1 MRRIVFSGF
10 PLLILASTAACGDTS
25 QAETLAGQDAG
36 EEAAITPDAG
46 AEAGVDAPGDDAEKT
61 QPDAS
66 TSDAADDAPQEED
79 SGVCPPLDDPQW
91 TIETVDADPG
101 FKARVA
107 LALDPAQRVRLAYN
121 RATSG
126 DGWEDFELRV
136 AEHAAQGWKIET
148 VVASDGLSNE
158 YPTIVVDNQG
168 VSHVVFNRYVPS
180 ENQIDMFVV
189 SGTIGAGFSTPVNL
203 TQTQGTDEYG
213 GSVAIGPDGV
223 LHVVHIQRTPI
234 PDEPGKYTYD
244 TGYVAYDGAPKDAEV
259 IGTGTLMFTGS
270 PEQSISVDPAG
281 RVHVAYLRPGEKP
294 SHGVAHYRKRD
305 PVGWSAETMVTSNQA
320 NATGISIAAAA
331 DRVHFAY
338 GKGTVDVTMTHRLL
352 DAAGLGPE
360 TALTSSVDDRAYY
373 LGLQA
378 VGTDGVYVAFRRIV
392 DGNADVFFVS
402 GEQGTFASEEPV
414 TQTAD
419 EDELVASLAV
429 GRCGEAYVA
438 FLENFSTAPDGRVMV
453 ATRR

>member
-1 MRRIVFSGF
+1 MRHFVFLS
-10 PLLILASTAACGDTS
+10 LTVLILGSTAACGSSSEAQTFVG
-25 QAETLAGQDAG
+25 EDAG
-36 EEAAITPDAG
+36 EDAAVMSDAG
-46 AEAGVDAPGDDAEKT
+46 AEAAVDAPADDAET

-66 TSDAADDAPQEED
+66 TSDAALEASQDQD
-79 SGVCPPLDDPQW
+79 SGICPPLDDPQW

-107 LALDPAQRVRLAYN
+107 VALDPEQRVRLAYN
-121 RATSG
+121 RATSA
-126 DGWEDFELRV
+126 DGWENFELRV
-136 AEHAAQGWKIET
+136 AEQTDEGWKIET
-148 VVASDGLSNE
+148 VVASDGFSNE

-180 ENQIDMFVV
+180 ENQIDLFVV

-203 TQTQGTDEYG
+203 TQTQGTDEFG
-213 GSVAIGPDGV
+213 GSVAMGPDGV
-223 LHVVHIQRTPI
+223 LHVIHIQRTPI

-259 IGTGTLMFTGS
+259 IGAGTLMFTGS
-270 PEQSISVDPAG
+270 PEQSIAVDPAG

-294 SHGVAHYRKRD
+294 SHGVAHYRKLE
-305 PVGWSAETMVTSNQA
+305 PIGWSTETMVTSNQA

-331 DRVHFAY
+331 DRVHFTY
-338 GKGTVDVTMTHRLL
+338 GKGTVDVTMMHRVL
-352 DAAGLGPE
+352 DAAGLGSE
-360 TALTSSVDDRAYY
+360 TALTNSVKDRAYY

-378 VGTDGVYVAFRRIV
+378 VGTDGFYVAFRRLI
-392 DGNADVFFVS
+392 DGNADVFFIS
-402 GEQGTFASEEPV
+402 TEPGTLVLEESV
-414 TQTAD
+414 TQTSD
-419 EDELVASLAV
+419 EDELVASLAA

-438 FLENFSTAPDGRVMV
+438 FLENFSTAPDGRVML